1 MTTQNQTRANARDNL
16 SQTAADIAT
25 GQPAAMSADRPGA
38 ATAAPQSVERAFSA
52 FGKAEGRWIL
62 AFWRTSSPMSEAKIR
77 LAQPRCRS
85 LGSIHR
91 ATPTRHHISTLIAL
105 R

>member
-16 SQTAADIAT
+16 SQAAADIAAS
-25 GQPAAMSADRPGA
+25 QPAARSADRPGV

-77 LAQPRCRS
+77 PA
-85 LGSIHR
+85 
-91 ATPTRHHISTLIAL
+91 
-105 R
+105 